1 MVRRDTA
8 GEAWKGTA
16 GSGTAGSGWFRR
28 GMAGGDRRGGLG
40 HDVVGHVVVGLGTAG
55 VERPDRARNGVSW
68 QDEART
74 GRANPP
80 KKQFP
85 KKYFWDQE
93 KGAV

>member
-1 MVRRDTA
+1 
-8 GEAWKGTA
+8 
-16 GSGTAGSGWFRR
+16 
-28 GMAGGDRRGGLG
+28 MAGGDRRGGLG